1 MTTKSIVLP
10 RGKIGVTFDGAPPVV
25 IRVLKNS
32 PVYDEV
38 TEGLYAQ
45 TLIVPGCEISFIP
58 YAAWLY
64 DVLKHFEQVDR
75 TLVLRDAPM
84 TGPPLW
90 IISLPT
96 GPLGIH
102 MKGFPPV
109 ITLVNADSKI
119 KELVQEGVIVDRL
132 VVPNICDLSLG
143 VGGFTDT
150 RVIKTL
156 RETQNVEGRQLVLK
170 AIDIRQAKK
179 RTPLFDFGA
188 FKPARGW
195 GLNRMA
201 NKGGKGFL

>member
-1 MTTKSIVLP
+1 
-10 RGKIGVTFDGAPPVV
+10 
-25 IRVLKNS
+25 
-32 PVYDEV
+32 
-38 TEGLYAQ
+38 
-45 TLIVPGCEISFIP
+45 
-58 YAAWLY
+58 
-64 DVLKHFEQVDR
+64 
-75 TLVLRDAPM
+75 
-84 TGPPLW
+84 
-90 IISLPT
+90 
-96 GPLGIH
+96 